1 MEFVSWDDD
10 IPNWM
15 DIHKIPWFQTTNQN
29 YIWLVYIYY
38 MGYEPELDAHL
49 LFASGKHRPVFLDPA
64 RGSSKIPWKV
74 IVQIMLIEPQS
85 PRTENLL
92 RQPGTTEN
100 PQGSVRSNFVRQHA
114 KMSSVLVD
122 FCICGRA
129 QFIAWHMVVTTF
141 QSRTS
146 APGQWTGHMPCHAMR
161 WVCPKNT

>member
-1 MEFVSWDDD
+1 MVPNHQPELYMTCLYLLYGVMSL
-10 IPNWM
+10 NWM
-15 DIHKIPWFQTTNQN
+15 H
-29 YIWLVYIYY
+29 IYCS
-38 MGYEPELDAHL
+38 HL
-49 LFASGKHRPVFLDPA
+49 GRHRPVFLDPA
-64 RGSSKIPWKV
+64 GGSSKIPWKV